1 MFGKIGKK
9 YHYILVITCWFMTT
23 FFTAANDN
31 VAEMTALPIEL
42 NNEEVEWIKNHPVIK
57 VSNEKNWPP
66 FNYNVGGKP
75 LGYSI
80 AYTNLIA
87 KKLGIK
93 VKYTPGVTWN
103 EALTMGFDKQV
114 DVVLN
119 IAETEDRK
127 DRLLFTIPYLSSFE
141 VIVCNNTQLISSLS
155 DLAGK
160 KVAIP
165 KGFFYSDVLR
175 AKYPDITVVEVY
187 DNLEALKYV
196 SLGKA
201 DAVIGR
207 DAVMR
212 YLIREYSFFN
222 LDVGGIVALSSSKT
236 SGLSMGVRID
246 WPILHG
252 ILNKAIKSVSNSE
265 KKLLNKMWLGNSYSK
280 GIGTSEILTEA
291 DKMWLSQHNIIK
303 VMNQVNW
310 PPFNFNKNGVPMGY
324 SIDCM
329 NLVAKKLGIKVQY
342 IQGQTWNESLEMIKN
357 KQIDIMLNIVKTPER
372 STYLNFT
379 QPYAKNSTVIVSH
392 KNNIILT
399 LEDLNGKT
407 VAFQKGYFYKE
418 VLKNEYPKVKFL
430 EAESVLEALNM
441 VSRGEIDACIDEVA
455 VVNYL
460 IQANAIAD
468 LKTSNEV
475 NFKRDG
481 YSGLRMGVRKD
492 WKQFTSVINKALSLI
507 TQSEKSELY
516 NKWIG
521 GKVEKTES
529 MIFTNMGSA
538 KTIYTI
544 LILVL
549 CTLLLSLFIF
559 WVLSTRF
566 ANRMP
571 ELIKKKVLRLAGL
584 LVMVGV
590 LVVVITAAVIGLNNI
605 RSRAKQNIQEVLAA
619 INNAANSNFNEWV
632 NIESE
637 RVQDIASERELV
649 VFTEKLIGDDPE
661 KSNLLK
667 KPALLWLRSFISTR
681 NIKSSNVNYFVIS
694 KDDITIA
701 AKNDNQIGKKN
712 IVAHMYPQLIN
723 KAFNGS
729 TVFLPP
735 FIEHSI
741 NNLTSVNKMP
751 KMYILSPIF
760 SSMGEPIAVLA
771 LGYDP
776 QKDFSSIFQAASFM
790 DTGETYAF
798 SEHGEMLSPS
808 KYQEELEKIGLVR
821 KGSSAEGNFVLRDPG
836 GNLIKG
842 FKPEIEHDLQPL
854 TYGVNYAINDG
865 NTYQLS
871 EYRDYRGVP
880 VLGYW
885 VWNYDYNIGIMT
897 EVDKTEVFAGY
908 NADKSIIISILT
920 VTLFISFLFVGFV
933 LWNGERSKIKLRR
946 ARDEWEALAEQRYNE
961 LMSRKQ
967 RFTAIFNQSIQQMVV
982 FDSNGLIIEANNI
995 ALDFAG
1001 LKSEDLIG
1009 KSFSESGL
1017 WPSSERSSVVMNN
1030 DIKKA
1035 LAGEVLRFE
1044 HSTVSAIGNEVLLDQ
1059 VFVPVKSNA
1068 NEVVF
1073 VLVMGHDITQL
1084 KQVEADLK
1092 DARDKLEIR
1101 VKERTLELQE
1111 TSVKLQISSQM
1122 QVSLNNL
1129 LSLSIQ
1135 VSDFS
1140 LKRILANVLD
1150 VFAAMPWFPESDHSA
1165 IYLYEKRSDELK
1177 LFCSKS
1183 LPINFID
1190 TINKCLVDC
1199 NEYKES
1205 LNNRELVFVRK
1216 NASEEN
1222 EINKSV
1228 QCHSEYIVPI
1238 VNGSD
1243 EIGVLIFYLEYKHE
1257 ELSAEKEF
1265 LTSAADII
1273 ASMIDRKNR
1282 IEEIKRFNN
1291 LTMAREARI
1300 LELKSELNSLY
1311 EDSGSEQPYQK
1322 SEEAYW
1328 SVVGVNDE
1336 IQDNESMESI
1346 SVDTIKLD
1354 ELLPVEELDILLN
1367 KFCSTVN
1374 VSTAIIDFEGHII
1387 VSARMN
1393 RLCCEYHRINP
1404 QTYKECFKCDS
1415 TVFPEFDIDQN
1426 NIVNLCSNGLVEI
1439 AAPLFIEGRH
1449 VANMFAGQVFLEEPD
1464 LEEFKQKAIVN
1475 GFDTDDY
1482 INTVKQVPIVT
1493 QNKLKSIL
1501 NFLTIFVSM
1510 VGSFSLERKQAQLLE
1525 QASINRSSQLK
1536 EERAAAISLA
1546 EDAEKAR
1553 AEKIE
1558 YQEHLE
1564 ELVDERTV
1572 ELLEAKDRTSLILN
1586 TAAEGIFGVNIN
1598 DEVTFIN
1605 NAAAELFGYQVED
1618 LLGKQIHNIVHHSH
1632 KDGSEYKLEAS
1643 PVYRSYTNGTK
1654 HHVDCEVLWRKD
1666 GTSFEADYTAVPIVT
1681 EDGIVGAVITFRD
1694 ITELNIVRNEIE
1706 MNSFHSDLALELTHA
1721 GYWHVDFSDPDYYFL
1736 SRRGINLLGEMDRT
1750 GGKFSL
1756 TDEFNS
1762 RIEVVDIKLAKIQ
1775 QDKFNGTI
1783 EGRYEFYDATF
1794 PYKRPSDEKVIWV
1807 HAVGKLIND
1816 RIGNKKYI
1824 YGAFQDITEQKNA
1837 EEDLKKAKY
1846 LAEEATKAKGD
1857 FLANMSHEIRT
1868 PMNAIMGMAHLILK
1882 TEMTAKQRNFVN
1894 KIDSSAKSLLNIIN
1908 DILDFSKIEAGKLS
1922 IEYVDFHLDE
1932 IVENV
1937 TTMTSSKIKEKDVE
1951 LLVKMNTNVPNILFG
1966 DPYRLTQILINLVSN
1981 AVKFT
1986 EHGEI
1991 VIRVNVESVTSESVV
2006 LLFSVTDTGI
2016 GMSQEQQGR
2025 LFKAFSQADESTT
2038 RKYGGTGLGLSICKN
2053 LCQLMGGEIWV
2064 DSEEGQG
2071 STFYFTVE
2079 LQEAKFVQERTFV
2092 PDPDLRNLRVLIV
2105 DDNATS
2111 REILQSLLGTME
2123 FRVDDAIGGYE
2134 AIRIIE
2140 NCDEDEMYDLVIL
2153 DWQMPDMN
2161 GIETAKQIKL
2171 SNKINRIPKIIML
2184 TAFGREE
2191 VAKSAE
2197 QCGIDGFLV
2206 KPVTQSVLFDS
2217 VMHVFHKAGAKSL
2230 ISSDK
2235 STISTQSFKAL
2246 KDIDILLVEDNEI
2259 NQEVALGLLEEIS
2272 CNVDVANNGQEAINM
2287 VQNKRYA
2294 LVLMDIQMPIKDGY
2308 SATEEIRRLG
2318 GGYSIDSL
2326 PIIAM
2331 TANAMS
2337 GDKERA
2343 LSNGMNDHIAKPIDP
2358 VKLLETIN
2366 KWVAGLLK
2374 PKTSFNI
2381 SENSSGSVSNS
2392 ISDVDG
2398 FFSEIA
2404 GINVDDG
2411 LARVGGKVNIYEN
2424 ILRRTYKNY
2433 SNAVDDIKLLIDMNN
2448 AEEAQR
2454 YAHSLKGVAGNIGA
2468 MDLMQAAANV
2478 ENSFNNEDSNVHE
2491 MLERLGSELS
2501 IVLKGLE
2508 THLGTHEIEDDS
2520 AKDSGDLTE
2529 LLVLLEEVSPYIK
2542 SRKPKK
2548 CEKAVGELS
2557 EKKWPDECDHQVRE
2571 LISLIKKYK
2580 FKPAIELI
2588 EKIISDIT

>member
-1 MFGKIGKK
+1 MLGKIGKK
-9 YHYILVITCWFMTT
+9 YYYILVITCWFMMT

-31 VAEMTALPIEL
+31 VAEMTPLPIEL

-93 VKYTPGVTWN
+93 VEYTTGLTWN

-127 DRLLFTIPYLSSFE
+127 DRLLFTIPYLNSFE
-141 VIVCNNTQLISSLS
+141 VIVCNNKQLVSSLS

-175 AKYPDITVVEVY
+175 AKYPDITVVEVH

-222 LDVGGIVALSSSKT
+222 LEVGGIVALSSSKT

-246 WPILHG
+246 WPILRG

-280 GIGTSEILTEA
+280 GIGTSEILTED

-329 NLVAKKLGIKVQY
+329 NLVAKKLGVKVQY
-342 IQGQTWNESLEMIKN
+342 IQGQTWNESLEMIKS

-418 VLKNEYPKVKFL
+418 VLKNEYQKVKFL

-441 VSRGEIDACIDEVA
+441 VSRGEIDACIDEAA

-507 TQSEKSELY
+507 TQSEKSDLY

-559 WVLSTRF
+559 LVLSTRF
-566 ANRMP
+566 AYRMP

-661 KSNLLK
+661 NSNLLK
-667 KPALLWLRSFISTR
+667 KPALLWLRSFINTR

-701 AKNDNQIGKKN
+701 AKNDSQIGKKN
-712 IVAHMYPQLIN
+712 IVAQMYPQLIN
-723 KAFNGS
+723 KVFNGS

-735 FIEHSI
+735 FLEDSS
-741 NNLTSVNKMP
+741 NNSRSTKKDKMP
-751 KMYILSPIF
+751 NMYILSPIF
-760 SSMGEPIAVLA
+760 SSKGEPIAVLA

-776 QKDFSSIFQAASFM
+776 QKDFSAIFQAASFM

-808 KYQEELEKIGLVR
+808 KYQEELEEIGLVEE
-821 KGSSAEGNFVLRDPG
+821 GASAIVSFLLRDPG
-836 GNLIKG
+836 GNLIEG
-842 FKPEIEHDLQPL
+842 FKPEIEYDLQPL

-897 EVDKTEVFAGY
+897 EVDKAEVFAGY

-946 ARDEWEALAEQRYNE
+946 ARDEWEDIAEQRYNE
-961 LMSRKQ
+961 LMSSKQ

-1001 LKSEDLIG
+1001 LKSDDLIG

-1044 HSTVSAIGNEVLLDQ
+1044 HSTVSATGNEVLLDQ
-1059 VFVPVKSNA
+1059 VFVPVKNDA

-1092 DARDKLEIR
+1092 DARDKLEVR
-1101 VKERTLELQE
+1101 VKERTRELQE
-1111 TSVKLQISSQM
+1111 TSVKLQVSSQM

-1135 VSDFS
+1135 ASDLS
-1140 LKRILANVLD
+1140 LKRILANALEI
-1150 VFAAMPWFPESDHSA
+1150 FAAMPWFPESDHSA
-1165 IYLYEKRSDELK
+1165 IFLYEKRSDELK
-1177 LFCSKS
+1177 LYCSKS
-1183 LPINFID
+1183 LPNNFID
-1190 TINKCLVDC
+1190 AINKCLAVC
-1199 NEYKES
+1199 SEYEEFM
-1205 LNNRELVFVRK
+1205 NNRELVFVRK
-1216 NASEEN
+1216 NASEKN
-1222 EINKSV
+1222 EIKKSV
-1228 QCHSEYIVPI
+1228 PRHSEYIVPI
-1238 VNGSD
+1238 VNGND
-1243 EIGVLIFYLEYKHE
+1243 EIGVLIFYLEYEHE
-1257 ELSAEKEF
+1257 ELNTEKEF

-1273 ASMIDRKNR
+1273 ASMIDRRNR

-1336 IQDNESMESI
+1336 IRDNESLDSI
-1346 SVDTIKLD
+1346 SVDTINLD

-1367 KFCSTVN
+1367 KFCSAVN

-1387 VSARMN
+1387 ASARMN
-1393 RLCCEYHRINP
+1393 RLCCDYHRINP
-1404 QTYKECFKCDS
+1404 QTYKECLKCDS

-1426 NIVNLCSNGLVEI
+1426 SIVNLCSNGLVEI

-1449 VANMFAGQVFLEEPD
+1449 VANVFAGQVFLEEPD
-1464 LEEFKQKAIVN
+1464 LEEFKHKAVVN

-1482 INTVKQVPIVT
+1482 ITTIKQVPIV
-1493 QNKLKSIL
+1493 NENRLKSIL
-1501 NFLTIFVSM
+1501 NFLSIFVSM

-1605 NAAAELFGYQVED
+1605 NAAAELFGYQIED
-1618 LLGKQIHNIVHHSH
+1618 LIGKQIHNIVHHS
-1632 KDGSEYKLEAS
+1632 
-1643 PVYRSYTNGTK
+1643 
-1654 HHVDCEVLWRKD
+1654 
-1666 GTSFEADYTAVPIVT
+1666 
-1681 EDGIVGAVITFRD
+1681 
-1694 ITELNIVRNEIE
+1694 
-1706 MNSFHSDLALELTHA
+1706 
-1721 GYWHVDFSDPDYYFL
+1721 
-1736 SRRGINLLGEMDRT
+1736 
-1750 GGKFSL
+1750 
-1756 TDEFNS
+1756 
-1762 RIEVVDIKLAKIQ
+1762 Q
-1775 QDKFNGTI
+1775 
-1783 EGRYEFYDATF
+1783 
-1794 PYKRPSDEKVIWV
+1794 
-1807 HAVGKLIND
+1807 
-1816 RIGNKKYI
+1816 
-1824 YGAFQDITEQKNA
+1824 
-1837 EEDLKKAKY
+1837 
-1846 LAEEATKAKGD
+1846 
-1857 FLANMSHEIRT
+1857 
-1868 PMNAIMGMAHLILK
+1868 
-1882 TEMTAKQRNFVN
+1882 
-1894 KIDSSAKSLLNIIN
+1894 
-1908 DILDFSKIEAGKLS
+1908 
-1922 IEYVDFHLDE
+1922 
-1932 IVENV
+1932 
-1937 TTMTSSKIKEKDVE
+1937 
-1951 LLVKMNTNVPNILFG
+1951 
-1966 DPYRLTQILINLVSN
+1966 
-1981 AVKFT
+1981 
-1986 EHGEI
+1986 
-1991 VIRVNVESVTSESVV
+1991 
-2006 LLFSVTDTGI
+2006 
-2016 GMSQEQQGR
+2016 
-2025 LFKAFSQADESTT
+2025 
-2038 RKYGGTGLGLSICKN
+2038 
-2053 LCQLMGGEIWV
+2053 
-2064 DSEEGQG
+2064 
-2071 STFYFTVE
+2071 
-2079 LQEAKFVQERTFV
+2079 
-2092 PDPDLRNLRVLIV
+2092 
-2105 DDNATS
+2105 
-2111 REILQSLLGTME
+2111 
-2123 FRVDDAIGGYE
+2123 
-2134 AIRIIE
+2134 
-2140 NCDEDEMYDLVIL
+2140 
-2153 DWQMPDMN
+2153 
-2161 GIETAKQIKL
+2161 
-2171 SNKINRIPKIIML
+2171 
-2184 TAFGREE
+2184 
-2191 VAKSAE
+2191 
-2197 QCGIDGFLV
+2197 
-2206 KPVTQSVLFDS
+2206 
-2217 VMHVFHKAGAKSL
+2217 
-2230 ISSDK
+2230 
-2235 STISTQSFKAL
+2235 
-2246 KDIDILLVEDNEI
+2246 
-2259 NQEVALGLLEEIS
+2259 
-2272 CNVDVANNGQEAINM
+2272 
-2287 VQNKRYA
+2287 
-2294 LVLMDIQMPIKDGY
+2294 
-2308 SATEEIRRLG
+2308 
-2318 GGYSIDSL
+2318 
-2326 PIIAM
+2326 
-2331 TANAMS
+2331 
-2337 GDKERA
+2337 
-2343 LSNGMNDHIAKPIDP
+2343 
-2358 VKLLETIN
+2358 
-2366 KWVAGLLK
+2366 
-2374 PKTSFNI
+2374 
-2381 SENSSGSVSNS
+2381 
-2392 ISDVDG
+2392 
-2398 FFSEIA
+2398 
-2404 GINVDDG
+2404 
-2411 LARVGGKVNIYEN
+2411 
-2424 ILRRTYKNY
+2424 
-2433 SNAVDDIKLLIDMNN
+2433 
-2448 AEEAQR
+2448 
-2454 YAHSLKGVAGNIGA
+2454 
-2468 MDLMQAAANV
+2468 
-2478 ENSFNNEDSNVHE
+2478 
-2491 MLERLGSELS
+2491 
-2501 IVLKGLE
+2501 
-2508 THLGTHEIEDDS
+2508 
-2520 AKDSGDLTE
+2520 
-2529 LLVLLEEVSPYIK
+2529 
-2542 SRKPKK
+2542 
-2548 CEKAVGELS
+2548 
-2557 EKKWPDECDHQVRE
+2557 
-2571 LISLIKKYK
+2571 
-2580 FKPAIELI
+2580 
-2588 EKIISDIT
+2588 